1 MTWRASLNFWRENL
15 GGILGVWLGFS
26 SFLGWQK
33 CELMWDMYVFGWS
46 NCQLM
51 WGNIGVEV
59 PSDAVMQMEAGVPLQ
74 RQTESLGFEVLN

>member
-1 MTWRASLNFWRENL
+1 
-15 GGILGVWLGFS
+15 
-26 SFLGWQK
+26 
-33 CELMWDMYVFGWS
+33 
-46 NCQLM
+46 M